1 MNSTNKLEEEIL
13 ELYKT
18 VKKLRSEEGCP
29 WDKKQ
34 TSESLSQYILQE
46 AYEVLESIDNK
57 GKNLSEELGDLL
69 FQIIIQSVIAEEN
82 NSFSFTNVVKQIN
95 EKLIERHPHVFI
107 ENNKKINEEQVI
119 NNWGKMKKNKLNNEQ
134 EYINNITK
142 TLPSLSFA
150 YDLIRKSNDLS
161 IDAFQKKDFKKVA
174 NKELLNKLFEIT
186 LIASKNNLDL
196 ENEFRKYLNKKQLD
210 IIRLSLI
217 HI

>member
-1 MNSTNKLEEEIL
+1 MNSTNKLEEVIL

-34 TSESLSQYILQE
+34 TPESLSQYILQE
-46 AYEVLESIDNK
+46 TYEVLESIDNK

-82 NSFSFTNVVKQIN
+82 NSFTFTNVVKLIN
-95 EKLIERHPHVFI
+95 QKLIERHPHVFLK
-107 ENNKKINEEQVI
+107 NNKKINEEQVI
-119 NNWGKMKKNKLNNEQ
+119 KNWGKMKKEKLNNEKD
-134 EYINNITK
+134 YIKNITK

-210 IIRLSLI
+210 IIRKL
-217 HI
+217 

>member
-82 NSFSFTNVVKQIN
+82 NSFTFTNVVKQIN
-95 EKLIERHPHVFI
+95 EKLIERHPHVFL

-119 NNWGKMKKNKLNNEQ
+119 NNWGKMKKNKLKNEKD
-134 EYINNITK
+134 YIKNITK

-161 IDAFQKKDFKKVA
+161 IDIFQDKDFKETT
-174 NKELLNKLFEIT
+174 NRELLNKLFEIT

-210 IIRLSLI
+210 IIKEL
-217 HI
+217 

>member
-1 MNSTNKLEEEIL
+1 
-13 ELYKT
+13 
-18 VKKLRSEEGCP
+18 
-29 WDKKQ
+29 
-34 TSESLSQYILQE
+34 
-46 AYEVLESIDNK
+46 
-57 GKNLSEELGDLL
+57 
-69 FQIIIQSVIAEEN
+69 
-82 NSFSFTNVVKQIN
+82 
-95 EKLIERHPHVFI
+95 
-107 ENNKKINEEQVI
+107 
-119 NNWGKMKKNKLNNEQ
+119 MKKNKLNNEK

-210 IIRLSLI
+210 IIRKL
-217 HI
+217 

>member
-82 NSFSFTNVVKQIN
+82 NSFNFTNVVKQIN

-119 NNWGKMKKNKLNNEQ
+119 NNWGKMKKNKLNNEK

-196 ENEFRKYLNKKQLD
+196 ENEFRKYLNEKQLD
-210 IIRLSLI
+210 IIRKL
-217 HI
+217 

>member
-46 AYEVLESIDNK
+46 AYEVLESIDNN

-119 NNWGKMKKNKLNNEQ
+119 NNWGKMKKNKLNNEK
-134 EYINNITK
+134 EYISNITK

-210 IIRLSLI
+210 IIRKL
-217 HI
+217 

>member
-1 MNSTNKLEEEIL
+1 MNSTNKLEEAII

-18 VKKLRSEEGCP
+18 VKKLRSENGCP
-29 WDKKQ
+29 WDKNQ

-46 AYEVLESIDNK
+46 AYEVLESIDSN

-69 FQIIIQSVIAEEN
+69 FQIIIQSVIAEES
-82 NSFSFTNVVKQIN
+82 NSFTFIKVVKQIN

-107 ENNKKINEEQVI
+107 ENNNEINEEQVI
-119 NNWGKMKKNKLNNEQ
+119 NNWGKMKKNKLKNEKD
-134 EYINNITK
+134 YIKNITK

-161 IDAFQKKDFKKVA
+161 IDIFQDKDFKETT
-174 NKELLNKLFEIT
+174 NRELLNKLFEIT

-210 IIRLSLI
+210 IIKEL
-217 HI
+217 